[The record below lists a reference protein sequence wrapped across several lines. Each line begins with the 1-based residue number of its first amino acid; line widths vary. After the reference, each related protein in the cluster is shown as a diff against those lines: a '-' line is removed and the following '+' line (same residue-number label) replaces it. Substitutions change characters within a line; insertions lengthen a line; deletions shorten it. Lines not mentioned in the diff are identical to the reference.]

1 MISKEEIERLES
13 LPIEQVAAALGMKIV
28 RGGRTLCPFHSD
40 TRESLYLSR
49 KTNRYHCFVCQ
60 SGGTNI
66 NLTMHMMGLTFR
78 DACFWLALT
87 FGVRLEDECR
97 RTFAN
102 MAPRPIVPE
111 AKPPVATWPVDRRY
125 LARLME
131 HPVLT
136 PEAEH
141 FLYEVR
147 KISPEVVHDLG
158 ISSISRPVPMSGHP
172 MGGWFCAPAL
182 LFPYRNLEGE
192 VVSVQ
197 ARYLGLDA
205 TKSRFQFP
213 RGNECHIFN
222 MPVLKTLCP
231 DDELWVTEGVTDC
244 LAAMSALS
252 AKNNHR
258 GAVVAI
264 PSATLLKPEDAALL
278 HHLHIKI
285 RPDDDEAGQHLL
297 LELRKYCP
305 HVENIMLPV
314 GYKDLGQ
321 WWAKTSSVKCQL

>member
-1 MISKEEIERLES
+1 MISKDEIAKLDA

-60 SGGTNI
+60 SDGTGI
-66 NLTMHMMGLTFR
+66 SLTMHVLGLSFR
-78 DACFWLALT
+78 DASHWMAQT

-97 RTFAN
+97 RSFSNIT
-102 MAPRPIVPE
+102 PRPIVPVTM
-111 AKPPVATWPVDRRY
+111 PPVATWPVDKRY
-125 LARLME
+125 LSRLME

-147 KISPEVVHDLG
+147 KISPEVVRELG
-158 ISSISRPVPMSGHP
+158 ISSISQPVPMSGHP

-192 VVSVQ
+192 MVSVQ
-197 ARYLGLDA
+197 ARYLGLDVA
-205 TKSRFQFP
+205 KSRFQFP

-222 MPVLKTLCP
+222 MPVLKTLSP
-231 DDELWVTEGVTDC
+231 GDELWVTEGVTDC

-252 AKNNHR
+252 AKSAPR
-258 GAVVAI
+258 RVVAI
-264 PSATLLKPEDAALL
+264 PSATLLKPDDAALL
-278 HHLHIKI
+278 HDLHIKI

-314 GYKDLGQ
+314 GHKDLGE

>member
-66 NLTMHMMGLTFR
+66 NLTMHVLGLTFR
-78 DACFWLALT
+78 DACFWLAQT
-87 FGVRLEDECR
+87 FGVWLEDECR

-102 MAPRPIVPE
+102 IVPRSIVPE
-111 AKPPVATWPVDRRY
+111 AKPPVATWPVDNRY
-125 LARLME
+125 LARLVE

-141 FLYEVR
+141 FLYEER
-147 KISPEVVHDLG
+147 KISPQVVHDLG
-158 ISSISRPVPMSGHP
+158 ISSISWPVPMSGHP

-205 TKSRFQFP
+205 TRSRFQFP

-222 MPVLKTLCP
+222 MPVLKTLSP

-244 LAAMSALS
+244 LAALS
-252 AKNNHR
+252 DHR
-258 GAVVAI
+258 RAVAI

-278 HHLHIKI
+278 HDLHIKI
-285 RPDDDEAGQHLL
+285 SPDDDAAGQHLL
-297 LELRKYCP
+297 LELRKHCP
-305 HVENIMLPV
+305 RVQNVMLPV
-314 GYKDLGQ
+314 GYKDLGE
-321 WWAKTSSVKCQL
+321 WWAKTSTVKCQL